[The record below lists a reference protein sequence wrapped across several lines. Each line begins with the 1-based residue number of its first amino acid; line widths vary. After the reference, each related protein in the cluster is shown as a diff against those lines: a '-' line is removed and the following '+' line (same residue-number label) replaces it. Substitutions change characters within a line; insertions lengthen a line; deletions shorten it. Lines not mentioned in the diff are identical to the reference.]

1 MGKMKERLHEL
12 HDLMNDTLF
21 DEAHDAWHSMEDEIE
36 YKKDECMDDIMDRA
50 RAILEEEG
58 FDEADFEM
66 VIGEDL
72 YDYVRDT
79 VNDAWNF

>member
-1 MGKMKERLHEL
+1 MGKLKERLHEL
-12 HDLMNDTLF
+12 HDLMNDQLF
-21 DEAHDAWHSMEDEIE
+21 DEAHDAWHSMEWEIE
-36 YKKDECMDDIMDRA
+36 EKKDECMDDIMDRA
-50 RAILEEEG
+50 RMILEEEG

-79 VNDAWNF
+79 VNDAWGY